1 MFRMMVVLVVA
12 AVLCAGCGKGNDTSG
27 GANRPK
33 ATLQLNWKPEPQFG
47 GFYAAEVD
55 DIYARHGLDVT
66 ITAGGAG
73 APTVDMIGAGTVPFA
88 IVSADEIIRAR
99 AMGNLVVA
107 LFAVY
112 QTNPQGIMTRASR
125 GFKTLA
131 DVFTHPGILAME
143 RGLPYSDFLQKKYG
157 FGKLKIVPSPF
168 GDLSLY
174 RTEKNYAM
182 QCFVTSE
189 PLAAK
194 KTGIEPQTFL
204 IADSGYNPYTTVL
217 ATSES
222 YLKANPEIVKSM
234 IDAAREG
241 WQSYLADPTK
251 SERIHGPAQ
260 SDDGRPDVQGQR
272 RGSETADRERRH
284 KAVGSRSDD
293 SRPLADAGA
302 AACRPKSN
310 QQAGGCTG
318 KLFGFIEGKVISV
331 TLESRRLSSA
341 FTWILN
347 CAKSWCC
354 VRAARSSHKEEVN
367 DGYGK
372 FKTPVLRS
380 IPNHFFSLAYR

>member
-1 MFRMMVVLVVA
+1 MLRTIVVAIVVA
-12 AVLCAGCGKGNDTSG
+12 ALCAGCGKGNNTSDG
-27 GANRPK
+27 TKRP
-33 ATLQLNWKPEPQFG
+33 AVTLQLNWKPEPQFG

-55 DIYARHGLDVT
+55 DIYARHGLGVT

-88 IVSADEIIRAR
+88 IVSGDEIVRAR
-99 AMGNLVVA
+99 AMGNLIVA

-125 GFKTLA
+125 GFKSLG
-131 DVFTHPGILAME
+131 DVFTHRGILAME
-143 RGLPYSDFLQKKYG
+143 RGLPYSDFLHKKYG

-174 RTEKNYAM
+174 RTEENYAM

-251 SERIHGPAQ
+251 TNEYMGRLNPTMDAQ
-260 SDDGRPDVQGQR
+260 
-272 RGSETADRERRH
+272 TF
-284 KAVGSRSDD
+284 KD
-293 SRPLADAGA
+293 SA
-302 AACRPKSN
+302 AAQKPLIESPDTKRLGVGAMTLDRWQTLV
-310 QQAGGCTG
+310 QQ
-318 KLFGFIEGKVISV
+318 LVELNVIDKPV
-331 TLESRRLSSA
+331 DALATFADLSK
-341 FTWILN
+341 
-347 CAKSWCC
+347 AK
-354 VRAARSSHKEEVN
+354 
-367 DGYGK
+367 
-372 FKTPVLRS
+372 
-380 IPNHFFSLAYR
+380 

>member
-1 MFRMMVVLVVA
+1 MFRTIVVA
-12 AVLCAGCGKGNDTSG
+12 IVAAALCAGCGKGNDTSG

-33 ATLQLNWKPEPQFG
+33 VTLQLNWKPEPQFG

-88 IVSADEIIRAR
+88 IVSADEIVRAR
-99 AMGNLVVA
+99 AIGNFVVA

-143 RGLPYSDFLQKKYG
+143 RGLPYSDFLRKKYG

-174 RTEKNYAM
+174 RTEENYAM

-222 YLKANPEIVKSM
+222 YLKANPQIVKLM
-234 IDAAREG
+234 IDAVREG
-241 WQSYLADPTK
+241 WQAYLTNPAKANEYMGRLNPTMD
-251 SERIHGPAQ
+251 AQ
-260 SDDGRPDVQGQR
+260 
-272 RGSETADRERRH
+272 TF
-284 KAVGSRSDD
+284 KD
-293 SRPLADAGA
+293 SA
-302 AACRPKSN
+302 AAQKPLIESADTKRLGLGAMTLDRWQTLV
-310 QQAGGCTG
+310 QQIVE
-318 KLFGFIEGKVISV
+318 LRVIDKPVDAQASF
-331 TLESRRLSSA
+331 LDLS
-341 FTWILN
+341 
-347 CAKSWCC
+347 
-354 VRAARSSHKEEVN
+354 KE
-367 DGYGK
+367 K
-372 FKTPVLRS
+372 
-380 IPNHFFSLAYR
+380 